1 MNRISFK
8 NFFPI
13 CLSFLLMMSL
23 SSCWKNKD
31 AAQISLNISLLWDGQ
46 EVSITDT
53 VTYQNTMPLRLEKF
67 KTYIDNISLRDVD
80 GNWINSGSIDLIEF
94 MPDNEVTIADF
105 AATEMRRG
113 VEIDAI
119 RFGIGV
125 PSEINVMDNAPIN
138 FENDHPLGI
147 VGGAG
152 MYWTWETGYI
162 FSKFEGK
169 IALSEGEDFTIP
181 FAFHT
186 GLDEFYREVVL
197 DLNSS
202 VVIAAEENHSFDI
215 TLDLSQTISS
225 NEDELDLINNGITHT
240 LNNLELAERYVNL
253 LEDAWEI
260 DQ

>member
-125 PSEINVMDNAPIN
+125 PSEINFMDNAPIN
-138 FENDHPLGI
+138 FENDPIIL
-147 VGGAG
+147 VLSS
-152 MYWTWETGYI
+152 I
-162 FSKFEGK
+162 F
-169 IALSEGEDFTIP
+169 
-181 FAFHT
+181 
-186 GLDEFYREVVL
+186 
-197 DLNSS
+197 
-202 VVIAAEENHSFDI
+202 
-215 TLDLSQTISS
+215 
-225 NEDELDLINNGITHT
+225 
-240 LNNLELAERYVNL
+240 
-253 LEDAWEI
+253 
-260 DQ
+260 